1 MSKELKINLE
11 HPRFNDEFFG
21 FKKIEEYFLEILRK
35 KEYLMHIYF
44 TGLKELENPLLHID

>member
-21 FKKIEEYFLEILRK
+21 FKKLSSPPKLSIILK
-35 KEYLMHIYF
+35 AS
-44 TGLKELENPLLHID
+44 LKGHDFNEL